1 MRLLIAG
8 SALAIAVS
16 CARSDA
22 VPAESHADHQT
33 PAPVARDN
41 AASDAARI
49 FTTPAPAPVPEGMAW
64 IPGGTFWMGC
74 EGCGM
79 PDALPVHLV
88 EVDGFW
94 MDRTPVTNADFERF
108 VEATKYVTVAERPL
122 SAKDFPGVPKEMLV
136 PGSAVFTP
144 TTQPVPLDNPL
155 RWWRYTPGANWKH
168 PEGPASDIRNRAD
181 HPVVHVAFE
190 DALAY
195 AKWAGKRLPTEA
207 EFEFAARGGLDR
219 NLYPWGNEL
228 TPGNAA
234 AANIWQGTFPAKDRG
249 EDGYTG
255 TSPVTAFPQNGFG
268 LRDMGGNVWQWC
280 ADWYRPDYYE
290 TLAAAGAPVAQR
302 STEVRV
308 AQRSTEVPVAQR
320 FSAGGTPARNPQGP
334 GDSLDPQEPGA
345 AKRVLKG
352 GSYLCTDQYC
362 ARYLVGSRGKA
373 EVNSGASNLGF
384 RLVRSS
390 GVADRSAGPGARS
403 TGTPP

>member
-1 MRLLIAG
+1 MSVATRTRLGAYEAFALISVVAM
-8 SALAIAVS
+8 VS
-16 CARSDA
+16 SCDRRDSIS
-22 VPAESHADHQT
+22 PESHAGHQT
-33 PAPVARDN
+33 PAPSVARADASVRIN
-41 AASDAARI
+41 TTAA
-49 FTTPAPAPVPEGMAW
+49 PEPSPKDMVW

-94 MDRTPVTNADFERF
+94 MDRTPVTNADFDRF
-108 VEATKYVTVAERPL
+108 VKATAYVTVAERPL
-122 SAKDFPGVPKEMLV
+122 NAHDFPGIQKELLV

-144 TTQPVPLDNPL
+144 TSRAVPLDNPL
-155 RWWRYTPGANWKH
+155 QWWRYTPGANWKH
-168 PEGPASDIRNRAD
+168 PEGPGSDVRARAD

-190 DALAY
+190 DVLAY
-195 AKWAGKRLPTEA
+195 AKWAGKRVPTEA

-228 TPGNAA
+228 TPGNKP

-255 TSPVTAFPQNGFG
+255 TSPVTAFPPNAFG

-280 ADWYRPDYYE
+280 ADWYRPDYYA
-290 TLAAAGAPVAQR
+290 TLGNAGDAI
-302 STEVRV
+302 
-308 AQRSTEVPVAQR
+308 
-320 FSAGGTPARNPQGP
+320 ARNPAGP

-345 AKRVLKG
+345 AKRVVKG

-373 EVNSGASNLGF
+373 EVTSGTSNLGF
-384 RLVRSS
+384 RLVRSH
-390 GVADRSAGPGARS
+390 GSARRDSSAR
-403 TGTPP
+403 